1 MNVTSKPRYD
11 IIDVDIPYVI
21 DIDIGEIAE
30 SLSTEQGR
38 TVEDEIAFR
47 EGFNE
52 CFYNLSKK
60 HRRALYLV
68 AMGYKNSE
76 IAKDLGISY
85 GWTTVLI
92 HRAKE
97 TLWKS
102 LVESG
107 LV

>member
-11 IIDVDIPYVI
+11 IIEVDIPYVI
-21 DIDIGEIAE
+21 DIDISDIAE
-30 SLSTEQGR
+30 SLDTQHGR

-47 EGFNE
+47 EALSE
-52 CFYNLSKK
+52 CFYNLTKK
-60 HRRALYLV
+60 HRRALYSV
-68 AMGYKNSE
+68 AMGYKNTE
-76 IAKDLGISY
+76 IAKNLGISY

-97 TLWKS
+97 RLWKS